1 MNLNDYKGILV
12 FAEQRDGILQNV
24 GLELLGKA
32 TELAYEINKQIA
44 LKDAGDELADFAG
57 KKEAIKS
64 VDVAAAT
71 LEEDDQ
77 ELKNKVADIKKN
89 NPDAA
94 KVTAL
99 LIGHNI
105 KSLAQDL
112 IKAGADK
119 VLVVDKPELEIYD
132 TEAYTQ
138 VLSAAINEQKPEIV
152 LFGATTL
159 GRDLAPRVSSRIAT
173 GLTADCTKL
182 ELLKDKER
190 QLGMTRPA
198 FGGNLMATIVSPDH
212 RPQMATVRPGVMKK
226 LPKSDDRTGEVED
239 FPVTLDT
246 SKMKVKLLKV
256 VKEGGNKVD
265 ISEAKILVSGGR
277 GVGAKQNFELL
288 EDLAAEIGGIVSSSR
303 AQVDAGNMPHDRQV
317 GQTGKTVR
325 PEVYFACG
333 ISGAIQHVAGMEE
346 SEFII
351 AINKDRFAPIFSVA
365 DLGIVGDLH
374 KILPILTEEIKKY
387 KILSSHIVKKVV
399 Y

>member
-12 FAEQRDGILQNV
+12 YAEQREGVLQNV

-32 TELAYEINKQIA
+32 TELAHDINKQLA
-44 LKDAGDELADFAG
+44 LKESGDELSEFSG
-57 KKEAIKS
+57 KQETAFNTI
-64 VDVAAAT
+64 DVVAAT
-71 LEEDDQ
+71 LEED
-77 ELKNKVADIKKN
+77 EEMTAKIAGIKAN
-89 NPDAA
+89 HPDAA
-94 KVTAL
+94 KVTAV
-99 LIGHNI
+99 LIGHDVKN
-105 KSLAQDL
+105 LAQEL
-112 IKAGADK
+112 VEFGADK
-119 VLVVDKPELEIYD
+119 VLVVDRPELKLFD

-138 VLSAAINEQKPEIV
+138 VLNSVITTEKPEIV

-226 LPKSDDRTGEVED
+226 IAKLEGREGQIVDFSVE
-239 FPVTLDT
+239 LDT
-246 SKMKVKLLKV
+246 SKLKVKVLEV

-288 EDLAAEIGGIVSSSR
+288 EDLAKEIGGIVSSSR

-387 KILSSHIVKKVV
+387 KATK
-399 Y
+399 

>member
-12 FAEQRDGILQNV
+12 YAEQREGVLQNV

-32 TELAYEINKQIA
+32 TELAHDINKQLA
-44 LKDAGDELADFAG
+44 LKESGDELSEFSG
-57 KKEAIKS
+57 KQETAFNTI
-64 VDVAAAT
+64 DVVAAT
-71 LEEDDQ
+71 LEED
-77 ELKNKVADIKKN
+77 EEMTAKIAGIKAN
-89 NPDAA
+89 HPDAA
-94 KVTAL
+94 KVTAV
-99 LIGHNI
+99 LIGHDVKN
-105 KSLAQDL
+105 LAQEL
-112 IKAGADK
+112 VEFGADK
-119 VLVVDKPELEIYD
+119 VLVVDRPELKLFD

-138 VLSAAINEQKPEIV
+138 VLNSVITTEKPEIV

-159 GRDLAPRVSSRIAT
+159 GRDLAPRVSSRLAT

-190 QLGMTRPA
+190 QLVMTRPA

-226 LPKSDDRTGEVED
+226 IAKLEGREGQIVDFSVE
-239 FPVTLDT
+239 LDT
-246 SKMKVKLLKV
+246 SKLKVKVLEV

-288 EDLAAEIGGIVSSSR
+288 EDLAKEIGGIVSSSR

-351 AINKDRFAPIFSVA
+351 AINKDRFAPIFSVS

-387 KILSSHIVKKVV
+387 KATK
-399 Y
+399 

>member
-12 FAEQRDGILQNV
+12 YAEQREGVLQNV

-32 TELAYEINKQIA
+32 TELAHDINKQLY
-44 LKDAGDELADFAG
+44 LKEAGDELADFAG
-57 KKEAIKS
+57 AQASTIKTIDAVS
-64 VDVAAAT
+64 AT
-71 LEEDDQ
+71 LEENE
-77 ELKNKVADIKKN
+77 ELTAKIAEVAAN
-89 NPDAA
+89 HPDAA
-94 KVTAL
+94 KVTAV

-105 KSLAQDL
+105 KGLAQEL
-112 IKAGADK
+112 VEYGADK
-119 VLVVDKPELEIYD
+119 VIVVDRPELKLFD

-138 VLSAAINEQKPEIV
+138 VLKAVVDAEKPEIA

-159 GRDLAPRVSSRIAT
+159 GRDLAPRVSSRVNT

-198 FGGNLMATIVSPDH
+198 FGGNLMATIVCPDH

-226 LPKSDDRTGEVED
+226 IARVEGRKGEIVD
-239 FPVTLDT
+239 FTVTLDT
-246 SKMKVKLLKV
+246 SKLKVKVLDV

-277 GVGAKQNFELL
+277 GVGSKHNFALL
-288 EDLAAEIGGIVSSSR
+288 DELAAELGGIVSASR

-325 PEVYFACG
+325 PEVYFALG

-374 KILPILTEEIKKY
+374 KVLPILTEEIRKY
-387 KILSSHIVKKVV
+387 KATK
-399 Y
+399 

>member
-57 KKEAIKS
+57 KKEAAINS

-77 ELKNKVADIKKN
+77 ELKNKVADVKKN

-105 KSLAQDL
+105 KNLAQDL

-119 VLVVDKPELEIYD
+119 VLVVDKPELEVYD
-132 TEAYTQ
+132 TEAYAQ
-138 VLSAAINEQKPEIV
+138 VLAATINAQKPEIV

-159 GRDLAPRVSSRIAT
+159 GRDLAPRVSSRIST

-277 GVGAKQNFELL
+277 GVGSKANFQLL
-288 EDLAAEIGGIVSSSR
+288 EDLAAEIGGIVSASR

-374 KILPILTEEIKKY
+374 KILP
-387 KILSSHIVKKVV
+387 LSLIHI
-399 Y
+399 

>member
-12 FAEQRDGILQNV
+12 YAEQRDGVLQNV

-44 LKDAGDELADFAG
+44 LKDAGDELAEYAS
-57 KKEAIKS
+57 KQAAAIKS
-64 VDVAAAT
+64 IDAVAAT
-71 LEEDDQ
+71 LEEED
-77 ELKNKVADIKKN
+77 EKVKEKVAEVKAN

-99 LIGHNI
+99 LIGHNV
-105 KSLAQDL
+105 KALADEL
-112 IKAGADK
+112 VKAGADK
-119 VLVVDKPELEIYD
+119 VLVVDQPKLEVYD

-138 VLSAAINEQKPEIV
+138 VLTAAINAEKPEIV

-226 LPKSDDRTGEVED
+226 LPKSDDRKGEIVD
-239 FPVTLDT
+239 FPVTLDEA
-246 SKMKVKLLKV
+246 KMKVKLLNV

-374 KILPILTEEIKKY
+374 KILPILTAKNIKQINNNY
-387 KILSSHIVKKVV
+387 KGLAKC
-399 Y
+399 

>member
-12 FAEQRDGILQNV
+12 YAEQREGVLQNV

-32 TELAYEINKQIA
+32 TELAHDINKQLA
-44 LKDAGDELADFAG
+44 LKESGDELSEFSG
-57 KKEAIKS
+57 KQETAFNTI
-64 VDVAAAT
+64 DVVAAT
-71 LEEDDQ
+71 LEED
-77 ELKNKVADIKKN
+77 EEMTAKIAGIKAN
-89 NPDAA
+89 HPDAA
-94 KVTAL
+94 KVTAV
-99 LIGHNI
+99 LIGHDVKN
-105 KSLAQDL
+105 LAQEL
-112 IKAGADK
+112 VEFGADK
-119 VLVVDKPELEIYD
+119 VLVVDRPELKLFD

-138 VLSAAINEQKPEIV
+138 VLNSVITTEKPEIV

-159 GRDLAPRVSSRIAT
+159 GRDLAPRVSSRLAT

-226 LPKSDDRTGEVED
+226 IAKLEGREGQIVDFSVE
-239 FPVTLDT
+239 LDT
-246 SKMKVKLLKV
+246 SKLKVKVLEV

-288 EDLAAEIGGIVSSSR
+288 EDLAKEIGGIVSSSR

-351 AINKDRFAPIFSVA
+351 AINKDRFAPIFSVS

-387 KILSSHIVKKVV
+387 KATK
-399 Y
+399 